1 MKEEELKQ
9 LIQASDFQ
17 TSEGF
22 TERLMEEIEAVEAVE
37 AVEAKKELEIGPL
50 LSRSLWLIVGLSL
63 VLSLCFGL
71 YFLKL
76 KPLFILAMGGLML
89 ALNRMLY
96 LKQAYEKL
104 SSMPS

>member
-1 MKEEELKQ
+1 MKEEELKR

-22 TERLMEEIEAVEAVE
+22 TERLMEEIEAAET
-37 AVEAKKELEIGPL
+37 KKELELGPL

-63 VLSLCFGL
+63 ILSLCFGL

>member
-1 MKEEELKQ
+1 MKEEELKK
-9 LIQASDFQ
+9 LIQATSLQ

-22 TERLMEEIEAVEAVE
+22 TDRLMEQIE
-37 AVEAKKELEIGPL
+37 AVEAKKELELGKL
-50 LSRSLWLIVGLSL
+50 FSRSLWLIVGLSL

-71 YFLKL
+71 YFLQL